1 MNKNSKMNKKYLEEV
16 KLCYNMTADEY
27 SKKFINELDQ
37 KPFDRNILDRFS
49 AMIPAKG
56 IIYDFGCGSGQTTK
70 YLYDKNEHSIT
81 GLDFSENA
89 VKLALENFPEIKFI
103 VDDMLNSKMN
113 SHSAVGIIAF
123 YAIVHFEYEDIKKV
137 LLEWYRILK
146 SNGHCLFCFHTGEG
160 KVYIKD
166 FLGVN
171 GANAAWHFLD
181 TDKIIKL
188 SEEIGFRVVESV
200 IRYPYKN
207 IEHES
212 KRAYIILEKI
222 T

>member
-1 MNKNSKMNKKYLEEV
+1 MKKNYLEEV
-16 KLCYNMTADEY
+16 KHCYNLTAEEY
-27 SKKFINELDQ
+27 SKKFINELEQ

-49 AMIPAKG
+49 AMIPVKG

-70 YLYDKNEHSIT
+70 YLFDKNEHSIT

-89 VKLALENFPEIKFI
+89 VKLASENFPEIKFI
-103 VDDMLNSKMN
+103 ADDMLESKME
-113 SHSAVGIIAF
+113 SQSADGIIAF
-123 YAIVHFEYEDIKKV
+123 YAIVHFEYDDVKKAM
-137 LLEWYRILK
+137 LEWHRILK
-146 SNGHCLFCFHTGEG
+146 NDGRCLFCFHTGEEI
-160 KVYIKD
+160 VYIND
-166 FLGVN
+166 FLGVS

-181 TDKIIKL
+181 TDKIINL
-188 SEEIGFRVVESV
+188 SEETGFRVMETV